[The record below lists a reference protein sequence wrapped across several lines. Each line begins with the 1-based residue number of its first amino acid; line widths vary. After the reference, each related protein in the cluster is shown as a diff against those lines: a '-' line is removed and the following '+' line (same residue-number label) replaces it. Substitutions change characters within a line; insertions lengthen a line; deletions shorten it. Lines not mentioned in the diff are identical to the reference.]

1 MTFCIGINTRQGLV
15 ALADTRIVK
24 GEEHL
29 TKSKLSF
36 SANGDDQWWLVT
48 SGLRSIRDK
57 AVVYFEKDLS
67 ARTESYSQL
76 FELAN
81 SFGQQL
87 RCVRSED
94 GPSLASSNFSFN
106 LHAIIGGKLSKDA
119 APKMFY
125 VYPEGNWIE
134 SSEDSPYFLIG
145 RTHYAKPIL
154 DRLLRYDTDLRQA
167 AALAFLAFDAT
178 QASVTDVGF
187 PIDMILSELN
197 SKRAIYHRFH
207 ESDLARVASWWQ
219 QTLSEALRQFPVDCF
234 DPLFKTNTL

>member
-1 MTFCIGINTRQGLV
+1 M

-24 GEEHL
+24 GDEHL

-36 SANGDDQWWLVT
+36 SSNGDNQWWLVT

-57 AVVYFEKDLS
+57 AVIYFEKDLS
-67 ARTESYSQL
+67 AQSKPYTQL

-87 RCVRSED
+87 RSVRSED
-94 GPSLASSNFSFN
+94 GLSLASSNFSFN

-119 APKMFY
+119 TPKMFY

-154 DRLLRYDTDLRQA
+154 DRLLRYDTDLRQS
-167 AALAFLAFDAT
+167 AALAFLAFNAT

-187 PIDMILSELN
+187 PIDMILSKLN
-197 SKRAIYHRFH
+197 SKQAIYHRFH
-207 ESDLARVASWWQ
+207 EADLARVASWWQ
-219 QTLSEALRQFPVDCF
+219 QTLSEALHQFPVDCF
-234 DPLFKTNTL
+234 DPLFKPDTF